1 MCYSFRYCTRYAL
14 CHVACASRCVICC
27 VSAAIT
33 NMSHNFFSSPTPTR
47 TFRKSPH
54 GATRSCVV
62 YSTYPCQVRTL
73 GKYRVGADLACLS
86 RRHGFAG
93 FKRRERERGMYVSA
107 YNYFVTLQR
116 RSWRA
121 PKVDTSETSYRG
133 SGSRRRRAERT
144 KKTNVWVKLHHIA
157 LLCGV
162 LSSRQEDG
170 KTESQAAVKA
180 W

>member
-27 VSAAIT
+27 VSAVIT

-54 GATRSCVV
+54 GATESCVV
-62 YSTYPCQVRTL
+62 YTTHPCQVRTL

-107 YNYFVTLQR
+107 YNYSVTLQR

-121 PKVDTSETSYRG
+121 PKVDIPRKPATGATRHSKRH
-133 SGSRRRRAERT
+133 ERT
-144 KKTNVWVKLHHIA
+144 EK
-157 LLCGV
+157 
-162 LSSRQEDG
+162 D
-170 KTESQAAVKA
+170 
-180 W
+180 

>member
-86 RRHGFAG
+86 RRRGFAG
-93 FKRRERERGMYVSA
+93 FKRRERERGMLRLR
-107 YNYFVTLQR
+107 LQ
-116 RSWRA
+116 
-121 PKVDTSETSYRG
+121 
-133 SGSRRRRAERT
+133 
-144 KKTNVWVKLHHIA
+144 
-157 LLCGV
+157 LLCSPTTTI
-162 LSSRQEDG
+162 LARAKSRHSRILLQG
-170 KTESQAAVKA
+170 LPAATGRKNEKD
-180 W
+180 

>member
-14 CHVACASRCVICC
+14 CHVACASRGVICC
-27 VSAAIT
+27 VSAVIT
-33 NMSHNFFSSPTPTR
+33 NMSHNFFFLLQPTR
-47 TFRKSPH
+47 LFGKSPH
-54 GATRSCVV
+54 DATRSCVV
-62 YSTYPCQVRTL
+62 YYTYPCRVRTL

-93 FKRRERERGMYVSA
+93 FKRRERERGMYISA
-107 YNYFVTLQR
+107 YNNYSVTLQR

-121 PKVDTSETSYRG
+121 PKVDTPKTCYR
-133 SGSRRRRAERT
+133 GSRRRRAERT
-144 KKTNVWVKLHHIA
+144 KKTNVRVKLHHIA

-162 LSSRQEDG
+162 LSSRQEVG
-170 KTESQAAVKA
+170 KTETQAAVKA